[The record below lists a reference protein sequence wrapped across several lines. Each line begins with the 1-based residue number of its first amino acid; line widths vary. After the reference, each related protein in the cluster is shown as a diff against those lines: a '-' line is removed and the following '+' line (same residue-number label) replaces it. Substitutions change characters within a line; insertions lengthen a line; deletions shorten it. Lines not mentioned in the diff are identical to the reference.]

1 MNLRLATILYF
12 VLVILL
18 LMVGYAYAADNKIIV
33 DQIGSGN
40 TIVIEQVGKG
50 HQATVN
56 TGAASDV
63 DNVTLTILQQ
73 GTGAKTST
81 VAIPSGINNS
91 VNIQQDGSGNH
102 VASIQN
108 LNGSGNSVTVNQSGA
123 GKHELNVIGGAG
135 ATTTGTTVSG
145 VQSGGVGADKW
156 FNVNLNGSAG
166 ATVTVVQDNATTAD
180 QASMNIQCLS
190 GTCGT
195 FSYIK
200 H

>member
-12 VLVILL
+12 ALVILL
-18 LMVGYAYAADNKIIV
+18 LIAGYAWSADNKIIV

-50 HQATVN
+50 HQVTVN
-56 TGAASDV
+56 MGSVTDV

-73 GTGAKTST
+73 GTGAKTTT

-91 VNIQQDGSGNH
+91 VNIQQDGAGNH
-102 VASIQN
+102 IASIQN

-123 GKHELNVIGGAG
+123 GKHEFNVVNGAG
-135 ATTTGTTVSG
+135 TNNSGNTISGT
-145 VQSGGVGADKW
+145 QSGAVGSDKW
-156 FNVNLNGSAG
+156 FNVWLNGATG
-166 ATVTVVQDNATTAD
+166 ATVNVVQDSATTAD

-190 GTCGT
+190 GTCGN

>member
-1 MNLRLATILYF
+1 MKTFNYILVF
-12 VLVILL
+12 FSSLILIS
-18 LMVGYAYAADNKIIV
+18 VVRAADNSITV
-33 DQIGSGN
+33 DQVGN
-40 TIVIEQVGKG
+40 NSTIVIEQIGKG
-50 HQATVN
+50 HSATVN
-56 TGAASDV
+56 VGAQSDV
-63 DNVTLTILQQ
+63 DNLTLTILQQ
-73 GTGAKTST
+73 GTGAKTAA

-102 VASIQN
+102 VAGIQN

-123 GKHELNVIGGAG
+123 GKHEFNVVGGTG
-135 ATTTGTTVSG
+135 ASTSGTTVSG
-145 VQSGGVGADKW
+145 NQSGGVGAEKW
-156 FNVNLNGSAG
+156 FNVWLNGSTG
-166 ATVTVVQDNATTAD
+166 ATVNVVQDGNTVD

>member
-1 MNLRLATILYF
+1 MNLRLATVLYF

-18 LMVGYAYAADNKIIV
+18 LIAGYAYAADNKIIV

-40 TIVIEQVGKG
+40 TVTIEQVGKG
-50 HQATVN
+50 HQVTVN

-73 GTGAKTST
+73 GTGAKTTT
-81 VAIPSGINNS
+81 VTIPAGINNS
-91 VNIQQDGSGNH
+91 VNIQQDGAGNH

-108 LNGSGNSVTVNQSGA
+108 LNGSGNNITVNQSGA
-123 GKHELNVIGGAG
+123 GKHEFNIVNGAG
-135 ATTTGTTVSG
+135 TNNSGNTISGT
-145 VQSGGVGADKW
+145 QSGAVGSDKW
-156 FNVNLNGSAG
+156 FNVNLNGATG

>member
-18 LMVGYAYAADNKIIV
+18 LIVGYAWAADNKIIV

-40 TIVIEQVGKG
+40 TIVIEQIGKE
-50 HQATVN
+50 HQATVSLG
-56 TGAASDV
+56 TATDV

-73 GTGAKTST
+73 GTGPKTAT
-81 VAIPSGINNS
+81 VTIPSGINNS
-91 VNIQQDGSGNH
+91 VNIQQDGAGNH

-135 ATTTGTTVSG
+135 VTTTGTTVSG
-145 VQSGGVGADKW
+145 VQSGGVGAEKW
-156 FNVNLNGSAG
+156 FNVWLNGSTG
-166 ATVTVVQDNATTAD
+166 ATVNVVQDGNTVD

>member
-1 MNLRLATILYF
+1 MNLRLATVLYF
-12 VLVILL
+12 ALVILL
-18 LMVGYAYAADNKIIV
+18 LIAGYAWSADNKIIV
-33 DQIGSGN
+33 DQIGSNN

-56 TGAASDV
+56 MGSATDV

-81 VAIPSGINNS
+81 VTIPSGINNS
-91 VNIQQDGSGNH
+91 VNIQQDGAGNH
-102 VASIQN
+102 IASIQN

-135 ATTTGTTVSG
+135 VTTTGTTVSG
-145 VQSGGVGADKW
+145 VQSGGVGSDKW
-156 FNVNLNGSAG
+156 FNVWLNGSVG
-166 ATVTVVQDNATTAD
+166 ATVNVVQDNPTTPE

>member
-18 LMVGYAYAADNKIIV
+18 LVVGYAWAADNRIIV
-33 DQIGSGN
+33 DQVGNNNTFNIDQIG
-40 TIVIEQVGKG
+40 TG
-50 HQATVN
+50 HQTAVN
-56 TGAASDV
+56 LGAVSDV
-63 DNVTLTILQQ
+63 DSTYIAIQQ
-73 GTGAKTST
+73 KDSGAKT
-81 VAIPSGINNS
+81 VAVGIQSGISNS
-91 VNIQQDGSGNH
+91 VNILQEGTGNH
-102 VASIQN
+102 VASVQN
-108 LNGSGNSVTVNQSGA
+108 LTGSGNNITVNQSGA

-135 ATTTGTTVSG
+135 VTTTGTTVSG

-156 FNVNLNGSAG
+156 FNVNLNGSTG
-166 ATVTVVQDNATTAD
+166 AIVNVTQDNATTAD

>member
-1 MNLRLATILYF
+1 MKLPTFLFYFFLILIIACVAF
-12 VLVILL
+12 
-18 LMVGYAYAADNKIIV
+18 AADNKINV
-33 DQIGSGN
+33 DQVGSGN
-40 TIVIEQVGKG
+40 NVTIEQVGKG

-73 GTGAKTST
+73 GTGAKTTT

-91 VNIQQDGSGNH
+91 ANIQQDGAGNH
-102 VASIQN
+102 IANIQN
-108 LNGSGNSVTVNQSGA
+108 LNGSGNSITINQSGA
-123 GKHELNVIGGAG
+123 GKHEFNVIGGTG
-135 ATTTGTTVSG
+135 VSTIGTTVSG
-145 VQSGGVGADKW
+145 TQSGGVGSDKW
-156 FNVNLNGSAG
+156 FNVNLNGSVG
-166 ATVTVVQDNATTAD
+166 ATVNVVQDNANTAD